1 MTRRPIGDPQPGE
14 RLLDV
19 VTEPGA
25 EARSCDHRLNLFSGR
40 ALSEVALQSQQKHW
54 QNRLRQLAQLRS
66 PGVVRGLEVSE
77 EQPHTADKWLHVNP
91 GLGLSA
97 DGEDVWLPR
106 PARLRFSALPDLSR
120 SPTTQAADPD
130 SPDPR
135 RLWILVLRPVSVLE
149 ADAADPNRCNEWDE
163 SGRAFEQETR
173 RDGTQLGR
181 FPLDLP
187 LPMEGEGQFQAS
199 LEGHA
204 GGVFGISLSPDGTG
218 LASGGA
224 DGSVRLWTLESGR
237 DAKPRA
243 RLRGHEGEV
252 NSVSWSPDGRR
263 LASGSADATIRLWT
277 LDSESGSEQQTVLK
291 GHDGGVNSISWS
303 PDGSRLASGG
313 ADGSVRLWSGD
324 SESGAEPLAVLE
336 GHEGG
341 VNSIGWSPDGKL
353 LASGGADGTVRL
365 WSGESEGGSE
375 PLAVL
380 QGHEAGVS
388 SISWGPEGTVL
399 ASGSADASVRLW
411 SRESASDAEP
421 LALLK
426 GGLGAVSCVGWSPD
440 GKQLASGG
448 ADGTVQLWSG
458 DGASSAEPLRVLG
471 GHRRAVTSLAW
482 SADGQ
487 QVVSGGAD
495 GLLLVSSVTATEGNE
510 RWRNLLAHEL
520 FGWEQR
526 AREQGQSLPWESA
539 GVPLAL
545 IALTA
550 DRQQIAFVDSAAVVR
565 QGGRPREV
573 MPLLPGSLPASLAR
587 ARLRQFAEQMA
598 ELPPIG
604 ARSAGEGPQWMGE
617 VVVPSFRHLPPF
629 GLLPRA
635 ALGDLQLQAVQPS
648 QSRDDV
654 RSGLTTK
661 DCLFFPQS
669 WQVHLAAIPQEQLEL
684 VLRDSTT
691 LAPFDLEQPDQVQL
705 WVPVPQSLYEP
716 DLLLEESVDGIF
728 QQKIETFTAV
738 RNDWLQRRAWL
749 RRRLAALTRAISGK
763 PVLFPKQDPGQV
775 EVGELTEDET
785 ADAPDLVAGPQN
797 TVVGSAPTN
806 AQPLPPEEDYGTTFD
821 GAESKRDSS
830 AVALIRSQLLSNSPI
845 DTDAEILLPKDP
857 KVKLPED
864 AIESIQQDLAS
875 LNPSGKFTYN
885 PADGLLKI
893 DGIMTAE
900 EQKALVTMFNKPK
913 AGAEPYFD
921 PKTVTEAIGAL
932 KTSSSDN
939 NALLSLDPGS
949 GSPTFTGLESFIQQ
963 LEQKTAQADDSIEFG
978 FLQVRTNMYRI
989 RQQVMGRE
997 EALKLATSP
1006 TLAAIAERE
1015 SASASQ
1021 EDLKNYFQRI
1031 KSAPLPQRGLS
1042 TTEAAVARTSDT
1054 SARGAGATGEVAAP
1068 GGRPAAGPA
1077 PAEGATARA
1086 VNLDNIRL
1094 PENRLSFGDRF
1105 VSPTAT
1111 FTDATFTSA
1120 KFTGALEKD
1129 VTLFQ
1134 SEGFQRLDP
1143 RGDPP
1148 IDILRQAP
1156 VVGRAL
1162 GTISVAERLKQP
1174 AAVGVSDF
1182 ALNDQVSVLDGLS
1195 RQGLLKDLLV
1205 PGRPGETFGR
1215 LQPGKVV
1222 NPSLPPNPTEADY
1235 FSNAVRTLDLT
1246 VASLRLAEGRVE
1258 QYRQAIARC
1267 KETLQE
1273 ILQQQGR
1280 LEARLRVVD
1289 NELAEARQDVS
1300 VAQSLLAEET
1310 ARVNAINARRRRTLK
1325 DQVPFLAFQ
1334 RPRSLELRHTPPWI
1348 PLDPGPGADP
1358 LPPCLNDTTPIPRE
1372 VRAMVELLREAP
1384 LGWFNAL
1391 LPELRRM
1398 DRIDTL
1404 VRLFNSAAQRRGAIA
1419 PSKPPP
1425 LGSSEGSASPIGRS
1439 INRLYGQR
1447 QQLLRQG
1454 WLSLPPEAQQ
1464 AVAGQTWQESLRLAE
1479 RSLTLGDLL
1488 AGDHRRPELTSQA
1501 AALLDQWCRVAAC
1514 LKERFAAIAPQLRLD
1529 WAERLSQF
1537 DGPVNLRVLTNLPLW
1552 GEVRDPSQRRSLQSL
1567 VDWLFQQVNGTE
1579 EQATAFANDLV
1590 RLSLL
1595 LACHAPVNQILSGQL
1610 IGTPSLAPEA
1620 RLPIRMD
1627 PLQVRIG
1634 MPVLF
1639 HGRGGVVAQGIV
1651 EDLSG
1656 TVATARILQGNANLS
1671 ADNTTRVQFL
1681 RQSFL

>member
-1 MTRRPIGDPQPGE
+1 MTIRPIGDPQPGE

-19 VTEPGA
+19 VPEPGPD
-25 EARSCDHRLNLFSGR
+25 ARSGDHRLNLFSGR
-40 ALSEVALQSQQKHW
+40 ALSEVALQSQQNHW
-54 QNRLRQLAQLRS
+54 QNRLRQLAKLRS

-77 EQPHTADKWLHVNP
+77 EQPQTAEPQTADTQTADTWLHVNP

-120 SPTTQAADPD
+120 SPTTQAADPGT
-130 SPDPR
+130 PDTR

-149 ADAADPNRCNEWDE
+149 ADAADPNRCNEWDD
-163 SGRAFEQETR
+163 SSRAFEEETR
-173 RDGTQLGR
+173 RDGSQLGR
-181 FPLDLP
+181 FPLDLQ
-187 LPMEGEGQFQAS
+187 LPMEGEGKFQVS
-199 LEGHA
+199 LDGHT
-204 GGVFGISLSPDGTG
+204 GGVFSISLSPDGTG

-224 DGSVRLWTLESGR
+224 DGRVRLWAMKSG
-237 DAKPRA
+237 KTVEPRA

-263 LASGSADATIRLWT
+263 LASGGADGSVRLWT
-277 LDSESGSEQQTVLK
+277 VDSESGREPLAVLK
-291 GHDGGVNSISWS
+291 GHEKGVNSISWS

-324 SESGAEPLAVLE
+324 SESGAEPLAELE
-336 GHEGG
+336 AHEKG
-341 VNSIGWSPDGKL
+341 VNSVSWSPDGSR
-353 LASGGADGTVRL
+353 LASGGADGSVRL
-365 WSGESEGGSE
+365 WSGESGGARE

-388 SISWGPEGTVL
+388 SISWGPKGTVL
-399 ASGSADASVRLW
+399 ASGSADGSVRLW
-411 SRESASDAEP
+411 SRESTSDAEP
-421 LALLK
+421 LALLN
-426 GGLGAVSCVGWSPD
+426 GGQGAVSCVGWSPD

-471 GHRRAVTSLAW
+471 GQGGAVTSLGW
-482 SADGQ
+482 SPDGQ
-487 QVVSGGAD
+487 LVVSGSAD
-495 GLLLVSSVTATEGNE
+495 GLLLVSSVSETEENQ

-520 FGWEQR
+520 LGSEQR
-526 AREQGQSLPWESA
+526 AREGGKSLPWESA
-539 GVPLAL
+539 GVAIAL

-550 DRQQIAFVDSAAVVR
+550 DRQRIAFVDSAAVVR

-573 MPLLPGSLPASLAR
+573 MPLPPGSLPAPLAR

-598 ELPPIG
+598 ELPPID
-604 ARSAGEGPQWMGE
+604 ARSAGGAGQWMRE
-617 VVVPSFRHLPPF
+617 VVLPSFRYLPPF

-635 ALGDLQLQAVQPS
+635 ALGDLQLQPIQQS

-654 RSGLTTK
+654 RSALTTK

-669 WQVHLAAIPQEQLEL
+669 WKVHLAPIPQEQLEL
-684 VLRDSTT
+684 ALRDSTT

-716 DLLLEESVDGIF
+716 DLLLEESVDQIF
-728 QQKIETFTAV
+728 QQKIDAFTAV

-763 PVLFPKQDPGQV
+763 PVLFPTQDPGKV
-775 EVGELTEDET
+775 DMNEPLISDS
-785 ADAPDLVAGPQN
+785 ADSPDPDPAVPGQEIE
-797 TVVGSAPTN
+797 SD
-806 AQPLPPEEDYGTTFD
+806 PENQDFGYGTVFINSTRRAKALD
-821 GAESKRDSS
+821 ELKTALAQDSPIDNDA
-830 AVALIRSQLLSNSPI
+830 AVLLTKLNNMERIIPTQEDIVKIQQLLS
-845 DTDAEILLPKDP
+845 
-857 KVKLPED
+857 
-864 AIESIQQDLAS
+864 SI
-875 LNPSGKFTYN
+875 NPSFPTKFTYVGSSGLLTVSGIMSSAEKEKLKEKSN
-885 PADGLLKI
+885 EKAIFPERLFQRGDGPADEVDAVVESLFKSSQDNQELDGL
-893 DGIMTAE
+893 
-900 EQKALVTMFNKPK
+900 
-913 AGAEPYFD
+913 
-921 PKTVTEAIGAL
+921 
-932 KTSSSDN
+932 S
-939 NALLSLDPGS
+939 S
-949 GSPTFTGLESFIQQ
+949 GSFAFKGLERFIQQ
-963 LEQKTAQADDSIEFG
+963 LELNTAQADDSIEFG

-1006 TLAAIAERE
+1006 TLAAIATRE
-1015 SASASQ
+1015 SARASQ
-1021 EDLKNYFQRI
+1021 EELKTYFQKI
-1031 KSAPLPQRGLS
+1031 KSSTVIQRSLAMPEGAEAGTLDAFPEG
-1042 TTEAAVARTSDT
+1042 TMGEAAT
-1054 SARGAGATGEVAAP
+1054 
-1068 GGRPAAGPA
+1068 PAAGPG
-1077 PAEGATARA
+1077 PGPTEGSTARA
-1086 VNLDNIRL
+1086 FNLDTLVPQESRI
-1094 PENRLSFGDRF
+1094 SFDAF
-1105 VSPTAT
+1105 SVSPTAT
-1111 FTDATFTSA
+1111 FTSA
-1120 KFTGALEKD
+1120 IDKD
-1129 VTLFQ
+1129 VSLFRADK
-1134 SEGFQRLDP
+1134 FQIQDP
-1143 RGDPP
+1143 TGDRP
-1148 IDILRQAP
+1148 IDVLRQSP

-1162 GTISVAERLKQP
+1162 EAISVAERLKQP
-1174 AAVGVSDF
+1174 AAVEVNDF

-1215 LQPGKVV
+1215 LRPGKIVP
-1222 NPSLPPNPTEADY
+1222 PSLPEQPTEADY

-1246 VASLRLAEGRVE
+1246 VASLRLGEGRVE

-1267 KETLQE
+1267 QETLQE
-1273 ILQQQGR
+1273 IRRQQGR

-1289 NELAEARQDVS
+1289 AELAEARQDVS
-1300 VAQSLLAEET
+1300 VAQSLRAEET

-1334 RPRSLELRHTPPWI
+1334 RPRSLELRQTPPWI

-1404 VRLFNSAAQRRGAIA
+1404 VRLFTSAAQRRGAIA
-1419 PSKPPP
+1419 PSTPPT

-1488 AGDHRRPELTSQA
+1488 AGDHHRPELSSQA

-1595 LACHAPVNQILSGQL
+1595 LACHAPVNQIISGQV

-1639 HGRGGVVAQGIV
+1639 HGRVGVVAQGIV

>member
-19 VTEPGA
+19 VPEPGPD
-25 EARSCDHRLNLFSGR
+25 ARSGDHRLNLFSGR
-40 ALSEVALQSQQKHW
+40 ALSEVALQSQQNHW

-97 DGEDVWLPR
+97 DGEDWLHVNPGLGLSADGEDVWLPR

-120 SPTTQAADPD
+120 SPTTQAADPGT
-130 SPDPR
+130 PDTR

-149 ADAADPNRCNEWDE
+149 ADAADPNRCNEWDD
-163 SGRAFEQETR
+163 SSRAFEEETR
-173 RDGTQLGR
+173 RDGSQLGR
-181 FPLDLP
+181 FPLDLQ
-187 LPMEGEGQFQAS
+187 LPMEGEGKFQVS
-199 LEGHA
+199 LDGHT
-204 GGVFGISLSPDGTG
+204 GGVFSISLSPDGTG

-224 DGSVRLWTLESGR
+224 DGRVRLWAMKSG
-237 DAKPRA
+237 KTVEPRA

-277 LDSESGSEQQTVLK
+277 LDSERGSEEQTLLK
-291 GHDGGVNSISWS
+291 GHDSGVNSISWS

-313 ADGSVRLWSGD
+313 ANGSVLLWSGE
-324 SESGAEPLAVLE
+324 SESGAEPLAVLV
-336 GHEGG
+336 GHDGG
-341 VNSIGWSPDGKL
+341 VNSIGWSPDGKR

-365 WSGESEGGSE
+365 WSGESGGGRE

-388 SISWGPEGTVL
+388 SISWGPKGTVL
-399 ASGSADASVRLW
+399 ASGSADGSVRLW
-411 SRESASDAEP
+411 SRESTSDAEP
-421 LALLK
+421 LALLN
-426 GGLGAVSCVGWSPD
+426 GGQGAVSCVGWSPD

-471 GHRRAVTSLAW
+471 GHTGAVTSLGW

-495 GLLLVSSVTATEGNE
+495 GLLLVTSATATEGRE
-510 RWRNLLAHEL
+510 RWRNLLAHAL
-520 FGWEQR
+520 LGWEQR
-526 AREQGQSLPWESA
+526 ARQGGKSLPWESA
-539 GVPLAL
+539 GVAIAL

-550 DRQQIAFVDSAAVVR
+550 DRQRIAFVDSAAVVR

-573 MPLLPGSLPASLAR
+573 MPLLPGSVPAPLAR

-604 ARSAGEGPQWMGE
+604 ARSAGGAGQWMRE
-617 VVVPSFRHLPPF
+617 VVLPSFRHLPPF

-635 ALGDLQLQAVQPS
+635 ALGDLQLQPIQPR

-654 RSGLTTK
+654 RSALTTK

-669 WQVHLAAIPQEQLEL
+669 WKVHLAPIPQEQLEL
-684 VLRDSTT
+684 ALRDSTT

-716 DLLLEESVDGIF
+716 DLLLEESVDQIF
-728 QQKIETFTAV
+728 QQKIDAFTAV

-763 PVLFPKQDPGQV
+763 PVLFPTQDPGQV
-775 EVGELTEDET
+775 EVGEPTEVET
-785 ADAPDLVAGPQN
+785 ADAPDLNAGPQN
-797 TVVGSAPTN
+797 NAGGPTTTTT
-806 AQPLPPEEDYGTTFD
+806 QPIPPEEEYGTSFD
-821 GAESKRDSS
+821 RAKRDSS

-845 DTDAEILLPKDP
+845 DTDAEILLPEDP

-864 AIESIQQDLAS
+864 AIQAIQQGLAS

-893 DGIMTAE
+893 DGIMTDSEIIKLNSIFSELKDAKGI
-900 EQKALVTMFNKPK
+900 Q
-913 AGAEPYFD
+913 YFD
-921 PKTVTEAIGAL
+921 SGKVGTAIDAL

-949 GSPTFTGLESFIQQ
+949 LTFTGLEAFIQQ

-1006 TLAAIAERE
+1006 TLAAIATRE
-1015 SASASQ
+1015 SARASQ
-1021 EDLKNYFQRI
+1021 EELKTYFQKI
-1031 KSAPLPQRGLS
+1031 KSSTVIQRSLAMPEGAEAGTLDAFPEG
-1042 TTEAAVARTSDT
+1042 TMGEAAT
-1054 SARGAGATGEVAAP
+1054 
-1068 GGRPAAGPA
+1068 PAAGPG
-1077 PAEGATARA
+1077 PGPTEGSTARA
-1086 VNLDNIRL
+1086 FNLDTLVPQESRI
-1094 PENRLSFGDRF
+1094 SFDAF
-1105 VSPTAT
+1105 SVSPTAT
-1111 FTDATFTSA
+1111 FTSA
-1120 KFTGALEKD
+1120 IDKD
-1129 VTLFQ
+1129 VSLFRADK
-1134 SEGFQRLDP
+1134 FQIQDP
-1143 RGDPP
+1143 TGDRP
-1148 IDILRQAP
+1148 IDVLRQSP

-1162 GTISVAERLKQP
+1162 EAISVAERLQQP
-1174 AAVGVSDF
+1174 AAVEVNDF

-1195 RQGLLKDLLV
+1195 RQGLLKDLQV

-1215 LQPGKVV
+1215 LRPGKIVP
-1222 NPSLPPNPTEADY
+1222 PSLPEQPTEADY

-1246 VASLRLAEGRVE
+1246 VASLRLGEGRVE

-1267 KETLQE
+1267 QETLQE
-1273 ILQQQGR
+1273 IRRQQGR

-1289 NELAEARQDVS
+1289 AELAEARQDVS
-1300 VAQSLLAEET
+1300 VAQSLLAEEK

-1334 RPRSLELRHTPPWI
+1334 RPRSLELRQTPPWI
-1348 PLDPGPGADP
+1348 TLAPGPGADP

-1372 VRAMVELLREAP
+1372 VRSMVELLREAP

-1404 VRLFNSAAQRRGAIA
+1404 VRLFTSAAQRRGAIA
-1419 PSKPPP
+1419 PSTPPT

-1488 AGDHRRPELTSQA
+1488 AGDHHRPELSSQA

-1595 LACHAPVNQILSGQL
+1595 LACHAPVNQIISGQL

-1639 HGRGGVVAQGIV
+1639 HGRGVVVAQGIV

-1671 ADNTTRVQFL
+1671 ADAGTRVQFL